1 VSTQGER
8 LALPLAVFGV
18 APVATEQ
25 ILAARLEL
33 HTVELAGGERAA
45 PAKRAP
51 AQRASGPVQWLPAQC
66 EPMEA

>member
-1 VSTQGER
+1 MNTQGER
-8 LALPLAVFGV
+8 LALPLEVLGV
-18 APVATEQ
+18 AQVATEQ
-25 ILAARLEL
+25 MLAAQLGL

-51 AQRASGPVQWLPAQC
+51 AQRASGPVQWLPDQC